1 VQLLLC
7 VHDRT
12 VDERQ
17 EIREVTD
24 ARVLAALAHPLRRR
38 LMDVLRVHGP
48 ATASA
53 LAERTDQ
60 HVGNVS
66 HHIRALAEVGLVE
79 EAPELAKDRRER
91 WWRLVARTLRW
102 SGEVLAEDPA
112 GEAVAQAVQSLTLD
126 RHTGHVRAWFAA
138 GDEEREPWRATAFT
152 SEKWLHLTADEL
164 GELSREIG
172 DVLARWSDRERAG
185 DTERREPVLVFT
197 YGIPARP

>member
-1 VQLLLC
+1 MLGAVSDQ
-7 VHDRT
+7 R
-12 VDERQ
+12 EF
-17 EIREVTD
+17 REVTD

-38 LMDVLRVHGP
+38 LLDVLRVYGP

-91 WWRLVARTLRW
+91 WWRLVSQSLRW
-102 SGEVLAEDPA
+102 AGDVVSDDPA
-112 GEAVAQAVQSLTLD
+112 EEAIAQAVRSLTID
-126 RHTGHVRAWFAA
+126 RHSAHVRAWFTAD
-138 GDEEREPWRATAFT
+138 DEEREPWRSTAFAM
-152 SEKWLHLTADEL
+152 EKWLHLTADEL
-164 GELSREIG
+164 GRLSDEISE
-172 DVLARWSDRERAG
+172 VLARYSGREGSD
-185 DTERREPVLVFT
+185 DTERREPVLVFS